1 MSKSPLQLFTTR
13 RFLPL
18 FATQFLGAFN
28 DNFLKIAVVT
38 LGIYQLKQDI
48 GVDLGAA
55 ASALFIIPFFLF
67 SATAGQLADKLSK
80 NRMIAV
86 IKAVEI
92 LIMCLAGLGFH
103 TQNLSL
109 LLGAIFMMGVHS
121 AFFGPLK
128 YSILPRHL
136 KSDELM
142 GGNAII
148 ESATFLAIL
157 LGTLLGGA
165 LILRSFGIPVTSV
178 VLVMVAAAGFTAS
191 LWIPK
196 AEALDPN
203 LKVDF
208 NPLRQTYRLVKE
220 AMSQRDLFL
229 IILGI
234 SWFWLIGVVFLSL
247 APSYVMDLLGGNA
260 DVMTLILVVFSV
272 GIGIGSFLSSKLLG
286 NTPSAT
292 YAPLAAVGVTL
303 FAVDLWF
310 ASPTQLLVSAGTL
323 TIPEF
328 LSHLSSWRILADFT
342 LIAIFG
348 GLFVVPLYALM
359 QLHGEASKLSRII
372 AANNIVNAVFMVAGT
387 MGSIVLMSLG
397 MTIPHVFLV
406 VAILNAG
413 IAVWV
418 CKLLPDALLKSIFAA
433 ILKIFYKVRIEGIE
447 NLPRDERVIIVVNHV
462 SFLDGMLL
470 AAFLPGRLTFAVNT
484 GIAKRWW
491 AKIGLILV
499 DAVSLDPTRPLAA
512 KTLTRAVEAG
522 RHVVIFPEG
531 RITVTGALMKVYEG
545 PGMIADKTGATLV
558 PIRID
563 GAQYSF
569 FSRLK
574 GKVKQRWFPKI
585 SLTILS
591 PRKLQ
596 VDPALQ
602 GRARRQVAGTQLYD
616 LMSELIFESCDNRQT
631 LFEAL
636 LDAKEI
642 HGANRAVL
650 EDTERKPLTYGRLV
664 ASSLA
669 LGKKIARLTAPSEK
683 VGVLL
688 PNAVSSAITFLAL
701 QAYGRVPAMLNF
713 TSGHLGMEGACRVAD
728 VRRILTS
735 RRFIELARLEETVAI
750 LAKSAE
756 IIYLE
761 DVKNQIGIVSRWKA
775 MLSVPFARHIHA
787 SYAPL
792 NGADEIAAVLFTSGS
807 EGLPKGVAL
816 SHVNILSNRNQLA
829 SRIDF
834 TPSDIVF
841 NALPIFH
848 AFGLTGGL
856 LLPLLGGVKTFLYPS
871 PLHYRI
877 IPELIYDTNSTILF
891 GTDTFLTGWGKNAN
905 PYDLYSVRYVF
916 AGAEKV
922 RSETR
927 ALWFE
932 KFGVRIFEGYGAT
945 ETSPVLAINTPM
957 HFKAGTVGRFL
968 PGINPRLEHV
978 PGIEQ
983 GGRLIIKG
991 PNIMLGYLK
1000 TEIPGILQP
1009 PPEGE
1014 YDTGDIV
1021 SIDAGGFVTIQG
1033 RVKRFAKIAGEMV
1046 SLGAVEEL
1054 AGQVWPGH
1062 IHVAVSIPDLRKG
1075 EQIVLLT
1082 EQEGAIRDELLAMAQ
1097 AAGTSEL
1104 AVPRQ
1109 VIFAQKIPVLGT
1121 GKIDYVAAKAL
1132 VLNLHGN
1139 A

>member
-1 MSKSPLQLFTTR
+1 MSKSPLQLFKTR

-38 LGIYQLKQDI
+38 LGVYRLKEEI
-48 GVDLGAA
+48 NIDLGAT
-55 ASALFIIPFFLF
+55 ASALFIVPFFLF

-80 NRMIAV
+80 NRMIAT
-86 IKAVEI
+86 IKAAEI
-92 LIMCLAGLGFH
+92 LIMCLAGWGFH
-103 TQNLSL
+103 TENLAFLMS
-109 LLGAIFMMGVHS
+109 AIFMMGVHS

-136 KSDELM
+136 RADELM
-142 GGNAII
+142 DGNAII

-165 LILRSFGIPVTSV
+165 LILRSFGNAMTSI
-178 VLVMVAAAGFTAS
+178 VLVVVAAAGFAAS

-203 LKVDF
+203 LKIDL
-208 NPLRQTYRLVKE
+208 NPLRQTCRLVKE
-220 AMSQRDLFL
+220 AMSQRELFL

-247 APSYVMDLLGGNA
+247 APSYVKDLLGGNP

-272 GIGIGSFLSSKLLG
+272 GIGIGSFLSSKLVG
-286 NTPSAT
+286 AVPSAI

-303 FAVDLWF
+303 FAVDLWA
-310 ASPTQLLVSAGTL
+310 ASPARLLVPAGAL
-323 TIPEF
+323 TISEF
-328 LSHLSSWRILADFT
+328 LGHLKSWRILADFA
-342 LIAIFG
+342 LIAVFG

-359 QLHGEASKLSRII
+359 QVRGEASKLSRII
-372 AANNIVNAVFMVAGT
+372 AANNILNAAFMVVGT
-387 MGSIVLMSLG
+387 LGSIVLMLWTL
-397 MTIPHVFLV
+397 TIPQVFLTV
-406 VAILNAG
+406 AVFNAGVAIW
-413 IAVWV
+413 I
-418 CKLLPDALLKSIFAA
+418 CKLLPDALLKSILAA
-433 ILKIFYKVRIEGIE
+433 ILKMFYKVRVNGIE
-447 NLPRDERVIIVVNHV
+447 NLPADERVIIVVNHV
-462 SFLDGMLL
+462 SFLDGILL

-491 AKIGLILV
+491 AKIGLFLV

-512 KTLTRAVEAG
+512 KTLSRAVESG

-558 PIRID
+558 PVRID

-585 SLTILS
+585 SLTILPS
-591 PRKLQ
+591 RRLQ
-596 VDPALQ
+596 IDPALR
-602 GRARRQVAGTQLYD
+602 GRSRRQVAGTQLYD
-616 LMSELIFESCDNRQT
+616 LMSELIFESCDNRLT
-631 LFEAL
+631 LFEAV

-642 HGANRAVL
+642 HGANRPVL
-650 EDTERKPLTYGRLV
+650 EDVEREPLTYGRLV

-669 LGKKIARLTAPSEK
+669 LGKKIARITAPSERI
-683 VGVLL
+683 GVLL
-688 PNAVSSAITFLAL
+688 PNAVSAAITFLAL

-713 TSGHLGMEGACRVAD
+713 TAGHLGMEGACRAAD

-735 RRFIELARLEETVAI
+735 RRFVVLARLEETIAI

-756 IIYLE
+756 IVYLE
-761 DVKNQIGIVSRWKA
+761 DIKKQINILSRWKA
-775 MLSVPFARHIHA
+775 SLSVPFARFIHS
-787 SYAPL
+787 SYAPP
-792 NGADEIAAVLFTSGS
+792 NGADEAAAVLFTSGS
-807 EGLPKGVAL
+807 EGSPKGVVL
-816 SHVNILSNRNQLA
+816 SHMNILSNRNQLA

-891 GTDTFLTGWGKNAN
+891 GTDTFLTGWGKNAH

-922 RSETR
+922 KTETR

-932 KFGVRIFEGYGAT
+932 KFGVRIFEGYGST

-968 PGINPRLEHV
+968 PGIKARLDPV
-978 PGIEQ
+978 PGIER
-983 GGRLIIKG
+983 GGRLIVKG

-1000 TEIPGILQP
+1000 TEIPGVLQP
-1009 PPEGE
+1009 PPQGE

-1021 SIDAGGFVTIQG
+1021 AIDGTGFVTIQG

-1054 AGQVWPGH
+1054 AGQVWPGYA
-1062 IHVAVSIPDLRKG
+1062 HVAVSIPDLRKG

-1082 EQEGAIRDELLAMAQ
+1082 EKEGAARDGLLTVAQ
-1097 AAGTSEL
+1097 TAGISEL

-1139 A
+1139 E